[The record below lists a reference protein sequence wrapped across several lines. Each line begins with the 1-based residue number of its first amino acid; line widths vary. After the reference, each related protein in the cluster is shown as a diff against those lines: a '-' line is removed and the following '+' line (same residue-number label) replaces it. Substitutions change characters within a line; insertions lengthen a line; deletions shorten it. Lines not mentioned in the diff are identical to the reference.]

1 MSVIFHS
8 LRDETLNSER
18 FISEKAMKINSY
30 TIFVNCDKKKL
41 KTNRRVI

>member
-18 FISEKAMKINSY
+18 FISEKAMENY
-30 TIFVNCDKKKL
+30 QLHNFC
-41 KTNRRVI
+41 